1 MLAAMPCEL
10 VALVAAMLDGAA
22 ARTLRL
28 ASRFVCANAP
38 LRARFFCPAEHVPGL
53 FARACARMRAGPEAW
68 TLRLRVRR
76 GPRDVA
82 LLSGISRSALEYAGV
97 GSATLEV
104 DENGPTIAAETA
116 ALVAATVPKL
126 PRLRSLLLADLNLDP
141 ENAGALVAAVAVA
154 TALTTLDVRQMR
166 MDRAALETLA
176 RMPRLALR
184 YTPDYVF

>member
-1 MLAAMPCEL
+1 
-10 VALVAAMLDGAA
+10 
-22 ARTLRL
+22 
-28 ASRFVCANAP
+28 
-38 LRARFFCPAEHVPGL
+38 
-53 FARACARMRAGPEAW
+53 
-68 TLRLRVRR
+68 
-76 GPRDVA
+76 

-116 ALVAATVPKL
+116 ALVVATVPKL